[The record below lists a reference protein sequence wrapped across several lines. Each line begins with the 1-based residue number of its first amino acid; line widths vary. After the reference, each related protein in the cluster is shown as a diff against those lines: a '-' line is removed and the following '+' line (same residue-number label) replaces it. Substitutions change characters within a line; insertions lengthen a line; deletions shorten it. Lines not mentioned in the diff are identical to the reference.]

1 MNQYTVIGIL
11 AHVDAGKTTLSE
23 ALLFQA
29 GVIRKQGRVD
39 HKDAFL
45 DTNPLERERGITIF
59 SKQAILPL
67 PEKTITLLDTP
78 GHVDFSAETER
89 TLQVL
94 DAAILVISGLDG
106 VQSHT
111 ETLWQLLQQYHI
123 PTFLF
128 LNKMD
133 LSPYSEA
140 ELLTQLQEKLSPH
153 CLSFTQKD
161 AAFYEA
167 VALAEEACLQQY
179 LETEQISDDL
189 LRTAIANR
197 TLFPCWF
204 GSALKQQGIADFLN
218 LLDKYAP
225 TVPEQSA
232 FGAKVYKITEDES
245 GNRLTHLKI
254 TGGTLHVRD
263 KLQSGEKI
271 TQIRL
276 YNGVKFQTVDAV
288 TSGMVCAITGLSKT
302 YAGQGLGKEHDTAP
316 PTLAPV
322 LFYRVQIPSLLDV
335 HKVLE
340 NMRKLE
346 QEDPQLQVRWNEQLQ
361 EISVR
366 LMGEIQLAVLQRLM
380 LERFSM
386 PISFDSGS
394 IAYRETIQ
402 KPVEGVG
409 HYEPLRHY
417 AEVHLLLEPLPTG
430 SGLQFAAACRE
441 DDLDRNWQRLVLTH
455 LEEKEHKG
463 VLTGSSITDM
473 KITLT
478 SGRAHQKHTE
488 GGDFR
493 QATYRAV
500 RQGLKK
506 ADSILLEPYY
516 EFRMEL
522 PSENV
527 GRAMT
532 DIQNM
537 SGKFGTPMIEEETT
551 VLTGSAP
558 VSLMRGYQKEFT
570 AYTGGRG
577 RIAVSLKGYDICHN
591 QEEVLAESTY
601 DSEADLANPTGSVF
615 CAHGAGFVVDW
626 DEVEE
631 YMHMEHTLESGNDD
645 EMDIM
650 EVTLPKRRHSSIE
663 LTQEELDAIYV
674 RTPDPKKN
682 RSTGPVTV
690 RAKEKTREPGSAYQ
704 DPKWEA
710 RRRAKAGTEEYLL
723 VDGYNIIF
731 SWEELKELS
740 ERDIGAARGKLADI
754 LSNYQGFR
762 KCTLILVYD
771 AYKVEW
777 NPGEVMNYNNIYIV
791 YTKEAETADQY
802 IEKTVRRIA
811 KNADVTVATSDGL
824 EQVIIMGQGA
834 HRMSAPGLKEEVE
847 LALKELRGEHL
858 GRQVNL
864 KNYLLDYLDEET
876 AKQMEEIRLGKEK
889 C

>member
-133 LSPYSEA
+133 LSPYSKA

-167 VALAEEACLQQY
+167 AALAEEACLQQY

-225 TVPEQSA
+225 TVPEQPT

-263 KLQSGEKI
+263 KLPSGEKI

-322 LFYRVQIPSLLDV
+322 LFYRVQIPSSLDV
-335 HKVLE
+335 HKVL
-340 NMRKLE
+340 
-346 QEDPQLQVRWNEQLQ
+346 EDPQLQVRWNEQLQ

-386 PISFDSGS
+386 PIFFDSGS

-455 LEEKEHKG
+455 LQEKTHGG
-463 VLTGSSITDM
+463 VLMNAPITDM
-473 KITLT
+473 KITLIA
-478 SGRAHQKHTE
+478 GKAHVKHTE

-493 QATYRAV
+493 QATYRAL
-500 RQGLKK
+500 RQGLL
-506 ADSILLEPYY
+506 STESVLLEPWYQ
-516 EFRMEL
+516 FRLTIPTEC
-522 PSENV
+522 V
-527 GRAMT
+527 GRAIA
-532 DIQNM
+532 DLQHM
-537 SGKFGTPMIEEETT
+537 SATFSAPEQATPTTQVLQGT
-551 VLTGSAP
+551 AP
-558 VSLMRGYQKEFT
+558 VSELRTYSET
-570 AYTGGRG
+570 VVAYTKGKGR
-577 RIAVSLKGYDICHN
+577 LFCQMKGYFPCHN
-591 QEEVLAESTY
+591 TEEVLEQVSY
-601 DSEADLANPTGSVF
+601 DGANDPENSGDSIF
-615 CAHGAGFVVDW
+615 CSHGAGVLVKW
-626 DEVEE
+626 DDVPKH
-631 YMHMEHTLESGNDD
+631 MH
-645 EMDIM
+645 
-650 EVTLPKRRHSSIE
+650 LPYAYVPEQKAE
-663 LTQEELDAIYV
+663 LTPPVQLARQVERYRSRLEEDQALLGWFERTYGKIQRDPRQALD
-674 RTPDPKKN
+674 RLPDDVTEAAKTAPLQPLK
-682 RSTGPVTV
+682 TGDV
-690 RAKEKTREPGSAYQ
+690 
-704 DPKWEA
+704 
-710 RRRAKAGTEEYLL
+710 YLL
-723 VDGYNIIF
+723 VDGYNVIHAWD
-731 SWEELKELS
+731 SLKQYLPDHLELARKQLS
-740 ERDIGAARGKLADI
+740 DWLC
-754 LSNYQGFR
+754 NYQGFR
-762 KCTLILVYD
+762 QCQVILVFD
-771 AYKVEW
+771 AYQVKGGREHVEQ
-777 NPGEVMNYNNIYIV
+777 YHNIHIV
-791 YTKEAETADQY
+791 YTKEAETADAY
-802 IEKTVRRIA
+802 IERTTYDLAKERRVR
-811 KNADVTVATSDGL
+811 VVTSDGL
-824 EQVIIMGQGA
+824 EQRIILGNGA
-834 HRMSAPGLKEEVE
+834 CRVSAAEFEKELKEVE
-847 LALKELRGEHL
+847 QAI
-858 GRQVNL
+858 QS
-864 KNYLLDYLDEET
+864 YLQSGHHPSNHIT
-876 AKQMEEIRLGKEK
+876 IK
-889 C
+889 

>member
-89 TLQVL
+89 TFQVL

-167 VALAEEACLQQY
+167 AALAEEACLQQY

-263 KLQSGEKI
+263 KLPSGEKI

-322 LFYRVQIPSLLDV
+322 LFYRVQIPSSLDV

-366 LMGEIQLAVLQRLM
+366 LMGEIQLAVLRRLM

-386 PISFDSGS
+386 PISFD

-455 LEEKEHKG
+455 LQEKTHGG
-463 VLTGSSITDM
+463 VLMNAPITDM
-473 KITLT
+473 KITLIA
-478 SGRAHQKHTE
+478 GKAHVKHTE

-493 QATYRAV
+493 QATYRAL
-500 RQGLKK
+500 RQGLL
-506 ADSILLEPYY
+506 STESVLLEPWYQ
-516 EFRMEL
+516 FRLTIPTEC
-522 PSENV
+522 V
-527 GRAMT
+527 GRAIA
-532 DIQNM
+532 DLQHM
-537 SGKFGTPMIEEETT
+537 SATFSAPEQATPTTQVLQGT
-551 VLTGSAP
+551 AP
-558 VSLMRGYQKEFT
+558 VSELRTYSET
-570 AYTGGRG
+570 VVAYTKGKGR
-577 RIAVSLKGYDICHN
+577 LFCQMKGYFPCHN
-591 QEEVLAESTY
+591 TEEVLEQVSY
-601 DSEADLANPTGSVF
+601 DGANDPENSGDSIF
-615 CAHGAGFVVDW
+615 CSHGAGVLVKW
-626 DEVEE
+626 DDVPKH
-631 YMHMEHTLESGNDD
+631 MH
-645 EMDIM
+645 
-650 EVTLPKRRHSSIE
+650 LPYAYVPEQKAE
-663 LTQEELDAIYV
+663 LTPPVQLARQAERYRSRLEEDQALLGWFERTYGKIQRDPRQALDRLPDDVTETAKT
-674 RTPDPKKN
+674 TPLQPLK
-682 RSTGPVTV
+682 TGDV
-690 RAKEKTREPGSAYQ
+690 
-704 DPKWEA
+704 
-710 RRRAKAGTEEYLL
+710 YLL
-723 VDGYNIIF
+723 VDGYNVIHAWD
-731 SWEELKELS
+731 SLKQYLPDHLELARKQLS
-740 ERDIGAARGKLADI
+740 DWLC
-754 LSNYQGFR
+754 NYQGFR
-762 KCTLILVYD
+762 QCQVILVFD
-771 AYKVEW
+771 AYQVKGGREHVEQ
-777 NPGEVMNYNNIYIV
+777 YHNIHIV
-791 YTKEAETADQY
+791 YTKEAETADAY
-802 IEKTVRRIA
+802 IERTTYDLAKERRVR
-811 KNADVTVATSDGL
+811 VVTSDGL
-824 EQVIIMGQGA
+824 EQRIILGNGA
-834 HRMSAPGLKEEVE
+834 CRVSAAEFEKELKEVE
-847 LALKELRGEHL
+847 QAI
-858 GRQVNL
+858 QS
-864 KNYLLDYLDEET
+864 YLQSGHHPSNHIT
-876 AKQMEEIRLGKEK
+876 MK
-889 C
+889 

>member
-225 TVPEQSA
+225 TVSEQSA

-263 KLQSGEKI
+263 KLPSGEKI

-322 LFYRVQIPSLLDV
+322 LSYRVQIPPSLDV

-346 QEDPQLQVRWNEQLQ
+346 QEDPQLQ

-455 LEEKEHKG
+455 LQEKTHGG
-463 VLTGSSITDM
+463 VLMNAPITDM
-473 KITLT
+473 KITLIA
-478 SGRAHQKHTE
+478 GKAHVKHTE

-493 QATYRAV
+493 QATYRAL
-500 RQGLKK
+500 RQGLL
-506 ADSILLEPYY
+506 STESVLLEPWYQ
-516 EFRMEL
+516 FRLTIPTEC
-522 PSENV
+522 V
-527 GRAMT
+527 GRAIA
-532 DIQNM
+532 DLQHM
-537 SGKFGTPMIEEETT
+537 SATFSAPEQATPTTQVLQGT
-551 VLTGSAP
+551 AP
-558 VSLMRGYQKEFT
+558 VSELRTYSET
-570 AYTGGRG
+570 VVAYTKGKGR
-577 RIAVSLKGYDICHN
+577 LFCQMKGYFPCHN
-591 QEEVLAESTY
+591 TEEVLEQVSY
-601 DSEADLANPTGSVF
+601 DGANDPENSGDSIF
-615 CAHGAGFVVDW
+615 CSHGAGVLVKW
-626 DEVEE
+626 DDVPKH
-631 YMHMEHTLESGNDD
+631 MH
-645 EMDIM
+645 
-650 EVTLPKRRHSSIE
+650 LPYAYVPEQKAE
-663 LTQEELDAIYV
+663 LTPPVQLARQAERYRSRLEEDQALLGWFERTYGKIQRDPRQALD
-674 RTPDPKKN
+674 RLPDDVTETAKTAPLQPLK
-682 RSTGPVTV
+682 TGDV
-690 RAKEKTREPGSAYQ
+690 
-704 DPKWEA
+704 
-710 RRRAKAGTEEYLL
+710 YLL
-723 VDGYNIIF
+723 VDGYNVIHAWD
-731 SWEELKELS
+731 SLKQYLPDHLELARKQLS
-740 ERDIGAARGKLADI
+740 DWLC
-754 LSNYQGFR
+754 NYQGFR
-762 KCTLILVYD
+762 QCQVILVFD
-771 AYKVEW
+771 AYQVKGGREHVEQ
-777 NPGEVMNYNNIYIV
+777 YHNIHIV
-791 YTKEAETADQY
+791 YTKEAETADAY
-802 IEKTVRRIA
+802 IERTTYDLAKERRVR
-811 KNADVTVATSDGL
+811 VVTSDGL
-824 EQVIIMGQGA
+824 EQRIILGNGA
-834 HRMSAPGLKEEVE
+834 CRVSAAEFEKELKEVE
-847 LALKELRGEHL
+847 QAI
-858 GRQVNL
+858 QS
-864 KNYLLDYLDEET
+864 YLQSGHHPSNHIT
-876 AKQMEEIRLGKEK
+876 IK
-889 C
+889 

>member
-1 MNQYTVIGIL
+1 MNQHTVIGIL

-140 ELLTQLQEKLSPH
+140 ELLTQLQEKLSSH
-153 CLSFTQKD
+153 CLSFTQKN
-161 AAFYEA
+161 AAFYESA
-167 VALAEEACLQQY
+167 ALAEEACLQQY

-263 KLQSGEKI
+263 KLPSGEKI

-302 YAGQGLGKEHDTAP
+302 YAGQGLGKEHDTTP

-322 LFYRVQIPSLLDV
+322 LSYRVQIPPSLDV

-455 LEEKEHKG
+455 LQEKTHGG
-463 VLTGSSITDM
+463 VLMNAPITDM
-473 KITLT
+473 KITLIA
-478 SGRAHQKHTE
+478 GKAHVKHTE

-493 QATYRAV
+493 QATYRAL
-500 RQGLKK
+500 RQGLL
-506 ADSILLEPYY
+506 STESVLLEPWYQ
-516 EFRMEL
+516 FRLTIPTEC
-522 PSENV
+522 V
-527 GRAMT
+527 GRAIA
-532 DIQNM
+532 DLQHM
-537 SGKFGTPMIEEETT
+537 SATFSAPEQATPTTQVLQGT
-551 VLTGSAP
+551 AP
-558 VSLMRGYQKEFT
+558 VSELRTYSET
-570 AYTGGRG
+570 VVAYTKGKGR
-577 RIAVSLKGYDICHN
+577 LFCQMKGYFPCHN
-591 QEEVLAESTY
+591 TEEVLEQVSY
-601 DSEADLANPTGSVF
+601 DGANDPENSGDSIF
-615 CAHGAGFVVDW
+615 CSHGAGVLVKW
-626 DEVEE
+626 DDVPKH
-631 YMHMEHTLESGNDD
+631 MH
-645 EMDIM
+645 
-650 EVTLPKRRHSSIE
+650 LPYAYVPEQKAE
-663 LTQEELDAIYV
+663 LTPPVQLARQAERYRSRLEEDQALLGWFERTYGKIQRDPRQALD
-674 RTPDPKKN
+674 RLPDDVTETAKTAPLQPLK
-682 RSTGPVTV
+682 TGDV
-690 RAKEKTREPGSAYQ
+690 
-704 DPKWEA
+704 
-710 RRRAKAGTEEYLL
+710 YLL
-723 VDGYNIIF
+723 VDGYNVIHAWD
-731 SWEELKELS
+731 SLKQYLPDHLELARKQLS
-740 ERDIGAARGKLADI
+740 DWLC
-754 LSNYQGFR
+754 NYQGFR
-762 KCTLILVYD
+762 QCQVILVFD
-771 AYKVEW
+771 AYQVKGGREHVEQ
-777 NPGEVMNYNNIYIV
+777 YHNIYIV
-791 YTKEAETADQY
+791 YTKEAETADAY
-802 IEKTVRRIA
+802 IERTTYDLAKERRVR
-811 KNADVTVATSDGL
+811 VVTSDGL
-824 EQVIIMGQGA
+824 EQRIILGNGA
-834 HRMSAPGLKEEVE
+834 CRVSAAEFEKELKEVE
-847 LALKELRGEHL
+847 QAI
-858 GRQVNL
+858 QS
-864 KNYLLDYLDEET
+864 YLQSGHHSGNHIT
-876 AKQMEEIRLGKEK
+876 IK
-889 C
+889 

>member
-167 VALAEEACLQQY
+167 AALAEEACLQQY

-225 TVPEQSA
+225 TVPEQPA

-263 KLQSGEKI
+263 KLPSGEKI

-322 LFYRVQIPSLLDV
+322 LSYRVQIPPSLDV

-366 LMGEIQLAVLQRLM
+366 LMGEIQLAVLQQLM

-386 PISFDSGS
+386 LISFDSGS

-430 SGLQFAAACRE
+430 SGLQFAAACKE

-455 LEEKEHKG
+455 LQEKTHGG
-463 VLTGSSITDM
+463 VLMNAPITDM
-473 KITLT
+473 KITLIA
-478 SGRAHQKHTE
+478 GKAHVKHTE

-493 QATYRAV
+493 QATYRAL
-500 RQGLKK
+500 RQGLL
-506 ADSILLEPYY
+506 STESVLLEPWYQ
-516 EFRMEL
+516 FRLTIPTEC
-522 PSENV
+522 V
-527 GRAMT
+527 GRAIA
-532 DIQNM
+532 DLQHM
-537 SGKFGTPMIEEETT
+537 SATFSAPEQATPTTQVLQGT
-551 VLTGSAP
+551 AP
-558 VSLMRGYQKEFT
+558 VSELRTYSET
-570 AYTGGRG
+570 VVAYTKGKGR
-577 RIAVSLKGYDICHN
+577 LFCQMKGYFPCHN
-591 QEEVLAESTY
+591 TEEVLEQVSY
-601 DSEADLANPTGSVF
+601 DGANDPENSGDSIF
-615 CAHGAGFVVDW
+615 CSHGAGVLVKW
-626 DEVEE
+626 DDVPEQ
-631 YMHMEHTLESGNDD
+631 
-645 EMDIM
+645 
-650 EVTLPKRRHSSIE
+650 KAE
-663 LTQEELDAIYV
+663 LTPPVQLARQAERYRSRLEEDQVLLGWFERTYGKIQRDPRQALD
-674 RTPDPKKN
+674 RLPD
-682 RSTGPVTV
+682 
-690 RAKEKTREPGSAYQ
+690 
-704 DPKWEA
+704 D
-710 RRRAKAGTEEYLL
+710 GTETAKTAPLQPLKTGDVYLL
-723 VDGYNIIF
+723 VDGYNVIHAWD
-731 SWEELKELS
+731 SLKQYLPDHLELARKQLS
-740 ERDIGAARGKLADI
+740 DWLC
-754 LSNYQGFR
+754 NYQGFR
-762 KCTLILVYD
+762 QCQVILVFD
-771 AYKVEW
+771 AYQVKGGREHVEQ
-777 NPGEVMNYNNIYIV
+777 YHNIHIV
-791 YTKEAETADQY
+791 YTKEAETADAY
-802 IEKTVRRIA
+802 IERTTYDLAKERRVR
-811 KNADVTVATSDGL
+811 VVTSDGL
-824 EQVIIMGQGA
+824 EQRIILGNGA
-834 HRMSAPGLKEEVE
+834 CRVSAAEFEKELKEVE
-847 LALKELRGEHL
+847 QAI
-858 GRQVNL
+858 QS
-864 KNYLLDYLDEET
+864 YLQSGHHPSNHIT
-876 AKQMEEIRLGKEK
+876 MK
-889 C
+889 

>member
-67 PEKTITLLDTP
+67 PEKAITLLDTP

-167 VALAEEACLQQY
+167 AALAEEACLQQY

-225 TVPEQSA
+225 TVSEQSA

-263 KLQSGEKI
+263 KLPSGEKI

-322 LFYRVQIPSLLDV
+322 LSYRVQIPPSLDV

-455 LEEKEHKG
+455 LQEKTHGG
-463 VLTGSSITDM
+463 VLMNAPITDM
-473 KITLT
+473 KITLIAGKA
-478 SGRAHQKHTE
+478 GRAHLKHTE

-493 QATYRAV
+493 QATYRAL
-500 RQGLKK
+500 RQGLL
-506 ADSILLEPYY
+506 STESVLLEPWYQ
-516 EFRMEL
+516 FRLTIPTEC
-522 PSENV
+522 V
-527 GRAMT
+527 GRAIA
-532 DIQNM
+532 DLQHM
-537 SGKFGTPMIEEETT
+537 SATFSAPEQATPTTQVLQGT
-551 VLTGSAP
+551 AP
-558 VSLMRGYQKEFT
+558 VSELRTYSET
-570 AYTGGRG
+570 VVAYTKGKGR
-577 RIAVSLKGYDICHN
+577 LFCQMKGYFPCHN
-591 QEEVLAESTY
+591 TEEVLEQVSY
-601 DSEADLANPTGSVF
+601 DGANDPENSGDSIF
-615 CAHGAGFVVDW
+615 CSHGAGVLVKW
-626 DEVEE
+626 DDVPKH
-631 YMHMEHTLESGNDD
+631 MH
-645 EMDIM
+645 
-650 EVTLPKRRHSSIE
+650 LPYAYVPEQKAE
-663 LTQEELDAIYV
+663 LTPPVQLARQAERYRSRLEEDQALLGWFERTYGKIQRDPRQALD
-674 RTPDPKKN
+674 RLPDDVTETAKTAPLQPLK
-682 RSTGPVTV
+682 TGDV
-690 RAKEKTREPGSAYQ
+690 
-704 DPKWEA
+704 
-710 RRRAKAGTEEYLL
+710 YLL
-723 VDGYNIIF
+723 VDGYNVIHAWD
-731 SWEELKELS
+731 SLKQYLPDHLELARKQLS
-740 ERDIGAARGKLADI
+740 DWLC
-754 LSNYQGFR
+754 NYQGFR
-762 KCTLILVYD
+762 QCQVILVFD
-771 AYKVEW
+771 AYQVKGGREHVEQ
-777 NPGEVMNYNNIYIV
+777 YHNIHIV
-791 YTKEAETADQY
+791 YTKEAETADAY
-802 IEKTVRRIA
+802 IERTTYDLAKERRVR
-811 KNADVTVATSDGL
+811 VVTSDGL
-824 EQVIIMGQGA
+824 EQRIILGNGA
-834 HRMSAPGLKEEVE
+834 CRVSAAEFEKELKEVE
-847 LALKELRGEHL
+847 QAI
-858 GRQVNL
+858 QS
-864 KNYLLDYLDEET
+864 YLQSGHHPSNHIT
-876 AKQMEEIRLGKEK
+876 IK
-889 C
+889 

>member
-1 MNQYTVIGIL
+1 M
-11 AHVDAGKTTLSE
+11 
-23 ALLFQA
+23 
-29 GVIRKQGRVD
+29 
-39 HKDAFL
+39 
-45 DTNPLERERGITIF
+45 
-59 SKQAILPL
+59 
-67 PEKTITLLDTP
+67 
-78 GHVDFSAETER
+78 
-89 TLQVL
+89 
-94 DAAILVISGLDG
+94 
-106 VQSHT
+106 
-111 ETLWQLLQQYHI
+111 
-123 PTFLF
+123 
-128 LNKMD
+128 
-133 LSPYSEA
+133 
-140 ELLTQLQEKLSPH
+140 
-153 CLSFTQKD
+153 
-161 AAFYEA
+161 
-167 VALAEEACLQQY
+167 QQY

-322 LFYRVQIPSLLDV
+322 LFYRVQIPSSLDV

-455 LEEKEHKG
+455 LQEKTHGG
-463 VLTGSSITDM
+463 VLMNAPITDM
-473 KITLT
+473 KITLIA
-478 SGRAHQKHTE
+478 GKAHVKHTE

-493 QATYRAV
+493 QATYRAL
-500 RQGLKK
+500 RQGLL
-506 ADSILLEPYY
+506 STESVLLEPWYQ
-516 EFRMEL
+516 FRLTIPTEC
-522 PSENV
+522 V
-527 GRAMT
+527 GRAIA
-532 DIQNM
+532 DLQHM
-537 SGKFGTPMIEEETT
+537 SATFSAPEQATPTTQVLQGT
-551 VLTGSAP
+551 AP
-558 VSLMRGYQKEFT
+558 VSELRTYSET
-570 AYTGGRG
+570 VVAYTKGKGR
-577 RIAVSLKGYDICHN
+577 LFCQMKGYFPCHN
-591 QEEVLAESTY
+591 TEEVLEQVSY
-601 DSEADLANPTGSVF
+601 DGANDPENSGDSIF
-615 CAHGAGFVVDW
+615 CSHGAGVLVKW
-626 DEVEE
+626 DDVPKH
-631 YMHMEHTLESGNDD
+631 MH
-645 EMDIM
+645 
-650 EVTLPKRRHSSIE
+650 LPYAYVPEQKAE
-663 LTQEELDAIYV
+663 LTPPVQLARQAERYRSRLEEDQALLGWFERTYGKIQRDPRQALDRLPDDVTETAKT
-674 RTPDPKKN
+674 TPLQPLK
-682 RSTGPVTV
+682 TGDV
-690 RAKEKTREPGSAYQ
+690 
-704 DPKWEA
+704 
-710 RRRAKAGTEEYLL
+710 YLL
-723 VDGYNIIF
+723 VDGYNVIHAWD
-731 SWEELKELS
+731 SLKQYLPDHLELARKQLS
-740 ERDIGAARGKLADI
+740 DWLC
-754 LSNYQGFR
+754 NYQGFR
-762 KCTLILVYD
+762 QCQVILVFD
-771 AYKVEW
+771 AYQVKGGREHVEQ
-777 NPGEVMNYNNIYIV
+777 YHNIHIV
-791 YTKEAETADQY
+791 YTKEAETADAY
-802 IEKTVRRIA
+802 IERTTYDLAKERRVR
-811 KNADVTVATSDGL
+811 VVTSDGL
-824 EQVIIMGQGA
+824 EQRIILGNGA
-834 HRMSAPGLKEEVE
+834 CRVSAAEFEKELKEVE
-847 LALKELRGEHL
+847 QAI
-858 GRQVNL
+858 QS
-864 KNYLLDYLDEET
+864 YLQSGHHPSNHIT
-876 AKQMEEIRLGKEK
+876 MK
-889 C
+889 

>member
-167 VALAEEACLQQY
+167 AALAEEACLQQY

-225 TVPEQSA
+225 TVPEQPA

-263 KLQSGEKI
+263 KLPSGEKI

-288 TSGMVCAITGLSKT
+288 TSGMVCAITGL
-302 YAGQGLGKEHDTAP
+302 GKEHDTAP

-322 LFYRVQIPSLLDV
+322 LSYRVQIPPSLDV

-386 PISFDSGS
+386 LISFDSGS

-430 SGLQFAAACRE
+430 SGLQFAAACKE

-455 LEEKEHKG
+455 LQEKTHGG
-463 VLTGSSITDM
+463 VLMNAPITDM
-473 KITLT
+473 KITLIA
-478 SGRAHQKHTE
+478 GKAHVKHTE

-493 QATYRAV
+493 QATYRAL
-500 RQGLKK
+500 RQGLL
-506 ADSILLEPYY
+506 STESVLLEPWYQ
-516 EFRMEL
+516 FRLTIPTEC
-522 PSENV
+522 V
-527 GRAMT
+527 GRAIA
-532 DIQNM
+532 DLQHM
-537 SGKFGTPMIEEETT
+537 SATFSAPEQATPTTQVLQGT
-551 VLTGSAP
+551 AP
-558 VSLMRGYQKEFT
+558 VSELRTYSET
-570 AYTGGRG
+570 VVAYTKGKGR
-577 RIAVSLKGYDICHN
+577 LFCQMKGYFPCHN
-591 QEEVLAESTY
+591 TEEVLEQVSY
-601 DSEADLANPTGSVF
+601 DGANDPENSGDSIF
-615 CAHGAGFVVDW
+615 CSHGAGVLVKW
-626 DEVEE
+626 DDVPKH
-631 YMHMEHTLESGNDD
+631 MH
-645 EMDIM
+645 
-650 EVTLPKRRHSSIE
+650 LPYAYVPEQKAE
-663 LTQEELDAIYV
+663 LTPPVQLARQAERYRSQLEEDQALLGWFERTYGKIQRDPRQALD
-674 RTPDPKKN
+674 RLPD
-682 RSTGPVTV
+682 
-690 RAKEKTREPGSAYQ
+690 
-704 DPKWEA
+704 D
-710 RRRAKAGTEEYLL
+710 GTETAKTAPLQPLKTGDVYLL
-723 VDGYNIIF
+723 VDGYNVIHAWD
-731 SWEELKELS
+731 SLKQYLPDHLELARKQLS
-740 ERDIGAARGKLADI
+740 DWLC
-754 LSNYQGFR
+754 NYQGFR
-762 KCTLILVYD
+762 QCQVILVFD
-771 AYKVEW
+771 AYQVKGGREHVEQ
-777 NPGEVMNYNNIYIV
+777 YHNIHIV
-791 YTKEAETADQY
+791 YTKEAETADAY
-802 IEKTVRRIA
+802 IERTTYDLAKERRVR
-811 KNADVTVATSDGL
+811 VVTSDGL
-824 EQVIIMGQGA
+824 EQRIILGNGA
-834 HRMSAPGLKEEVE
+834 CRVSAAEFEKELKEVE
-847 LALKELRGEHL
+847 QAI
-858 GRQVNL
+858 QS
-864 KNYLLDYLDEET
+864 YLQSGHHPSNHIT
-876 AKQMEEIRLGKEK
+876 MK
-889 C
+889 

>member
-161 AAFYEA
+161 AAFYESA
-167 VALAEEACLQQY
+167 ALADEACLQQY

-225 TVPEQSA
+225 TVPEQPT

-263 KLQSGEKI
+263 KLPSGEKI

-322 LFYRVQIPSLLDV
+322 LSYRVQIPPSLDV

-430 SGLQFAAACRE
+430 SGLQFAAACKE

-455 LEEKEHKG
+455 LQEKTHGG
-463 VLTGSSITDM
+463 VLMNAPITDM
-473 KITLT
+473 KITLIA
-478 SGRAHQKHTE
+478 GKAHVKHTE

-493 QATYRAV
+493 QATYRAL
-500 RQGLKK
+500 RQGLL
-506 ADSILLEPYY
+506 STESVLLEPWYQ
-516 EFRMEL
+516 FRLTIPTEC
-522 PSENV
+522 V
-527 GRAMT
+527 GRAIA
-532 DIQNM
+532 DLQHM
-537 SGKFGTPMIEEETT
+537 SATFSAPEQATPTTQVLQGT
-551 VLTGSAP
+551 AP
-558 VSLMRGYQKEFT
+558 VSELRTYSET
-570 AYTGGRG
+570 VVAYTKGKGR
-577 RIAVSLKGYDICHN
+577 LFCQMKGYFPCHN
-591 QEEVLAESTY
+591 TEEVLEQVSY
-601 DSEADLANPTGSVF
+601 DGANDPENSGDSIF
-615 CAHGAGFVVDW
+615 CSHGAGVLVKW
-626 DEVEE
+626 DDVPKH
-631 YMHMEHTLESGNDD
+631 MH
-645 EMDIM
+645 
-650 EVTLPKRRHSSIE
+650 LPYAYVPEQKAE
-663 LTQEELDAIYV
+663 LTPPVQLARQAERYRSRLEEDQELLGWFERTYGKIQRDPRQALD
-674 RTPDPKKN
+674 RLPDDVTETAKTAPLQLLK
-682 RSTGPVTV
+682 TGDV
-690 RAKEKTREPGSAYQ
+690 
-704 DPKWEA
+704 
-710 RRRAKAGTEEYLL
+710 YLL
-723 VDGYNIIF
+723 VDGYNVIHAWD
-731 SWEELKELS
+731 SLKQYLPDHLELARKQLS
-740 ERDIGAARGKLADI
+740 DWLC
-754 LSNYQGFR
+754 NYQGFR
-762 KCTLILVYD
+762 QCQVILVFD
-771 AYKVEW
+771 AYQVKGGREHVEQ
-777 NPGEVMNYNNIYIV
+777 YHNIHIV
-791 YTKEAETADQY
+791 YTKEAETADAY
-802 IEKTVRRIA
+802 IERTTYDLAKERRVR
-811 KNADVTVATSDGL
+811 VVTSDGL
-824 EQVIIMGQGA
+824 EQRIILGNGA
-834 HRMSAPGLKEEVE
+834 CRVSAAEFEKELKEVE
-847 LALKELRGEHL
+847 QAI
-858 GRQVNL
+858 QS
-864 KNYLLDYLDEET
+864 YLQSGHHPSNHIT
-876 AKQMEEIRLGKEK
+876 IK
-889 C
+889 

>member
-1 MNQYTVIGIL
+1 
-11 AHVDAGKTTLSE
+11 
-23 ALLFQA
+23 
-29 GVIRKQGRVD
+29 
-39 HKDAFL
+39 
-45 DTNPLERERGITIF
+45 
-59 SKQAILPL
+59 
-67 PEKTITLLDTP
+67 
-78 GHVDFSAETER
+78 
-89 TLQVL
+89 
-94 DAAILVISGLDG
+94 
-106 VQSHT
+106 
-111 ETLWQLLQQYHI
+111 
-123 PTFLF
+123 
-128 LNKMD
+128 MD

-167 VALAEEACLQQY
+167 AALAEEACLQQY

-322 LFYRVQIPSLLDV
+322 LFYRVQIPSSLDV

-455 LEEKEHKG
+455 LQEKTHGG
-463 VLTGSSITDM
+463 VLMNAPITDM
-473 KITLT
+473 KITLIA
-478 SGRAHQKHTE
+478 GKAHVKHTE

-493 QATYRAV
+493 QATYRAL
-500 RQGLKK
+500 RQGLL
-506 ADSILLEPYY
+506 STESVLLEPWYQ
-516 EFRMEL
+516 FRLTIPTEC
-522 PSENV
+522 V
-527 GRAMT
+527 GRAIA
-532 DIQNM
+532 DLQHM
-537 SGKFGTPMIEEETT
+537 SATFSAPEQATPTTQVLQGT
-551 VLTGSAP
+551 AP
-558 VSLMRGYQKEFT
+558 VSELRTYSET
-570 AYTGGRG
+570 VVAYTKGKGR
-577 RIAVSLKGYDICHN
+577 LFCQMKGYFPCHN
-591 QEEVLAESTY
+591 TEEVLEQVSY
-601 DSEADLANPTGSVF
+601 DGANDPENSGDSIF
-615 CAHGAGFVVDW
+615 CSHGAGVLVKW
-626 DEVEE
+626 DDVPKH
-631 YMHMEHTLESGNDD
+631 MH
-645 EMDIM
+645 
-650 EVTLPKRRHSSIE
+650 LPYAYVPEQKAE
-663 LTQEELDAIYV
+663 LTPPVQLARQAERYRSRLEEDQALLGWFERTYGKIQRDPRQALDRLPDDVTETAKS
-674 RTPDPKKN
+674 TPLQPLK
-682 RSTGPVTV
+682 TGDV
-690 RAKEKTREPGSAYQ
+690 
-704 DPKWEA
+704 
-710 RRRAKAGTEEYLL
+710 YLL
-723 VDGYNIIF
+723 VDGYNVIHAWD
-731 SWEELKELS
+731 SLKQYLPDHLELARKQLS
-740 ERDIGAARGKLADI
+740 DWLC
-754 LSNYQGFR
+754 NYQGFR
-762 KCTLILVYD
+762 QCQVILVFD
-771 AYKVEW
+771 AYQVKGGREHVEQ
-777 NPGEVMNYNNIYIV
+777 YHNIHIV
-791 YTKEAETADQY
+791 YTKEAETADAY
-802 IEKTVRRIA
+802 IERTTYDLAKERRVR
-811 KNADVTVATSDGL
+811 VVTSDGL
-824 EQVIIMGQGA
+824 EQRIILGNGA
-834 HRMSAPGLKEEVE
+834 CRVSAAEFEKELKEVE
-847 LALKELRGEHL
+847 QAI
-858 GRQVNL
+858 QS
-864 KNYLLDYLDEET
+864 YLQSGHHPSNHIT
-876 AKQMEEIRLGKEK
+876 MK
-889 C
+889 

>member
-167 VALAEEACLQQY
+167 AALAEEACLQQY

-225 TVPEQSA
+225 TVSEQPT

-263 KLQSGEKI
+263 KLPSGEKI

-322 LFYRVQIPSLLDV
+322 LSYRVQIPPSLDV

-455 LEEKEHKG
+455 LQEKTHGG
-463 VLTGSSITDM
+463 VLMNAPITDM
-473 KITLT
+473 KITLIA
-478 SGRAHQKHTE
+478 GKAHVKHTE

-493 QATYRAV
+493 QATYRAI
-500 RQGLKK
+500 RQGLMQ
-506 ADSILLEPYY
+506 AREAAAAVLLEPWYR
-516 EFRMEL
+516 FEL
-522 PSENV
+522 EVPGECV
-527 GRAMT
+527 GRALSDATRMGAEYEPPT
-532 DIQNM
+532 MAGDRAKLVGRVPASEVQDYAL
-537 SGKFGTPMIEEETT
+537 E
-551 VLTGSAP
+551 VA
-558 VSLMRGYQKEFT
+558 
-570 AYTGGRG
+570 AYTSGRG
-577 RIAVSLKGYDICHN
+577 HLYLEFAGYAACHD
-591 QEEVLAESTY
+591 AERVIEAAAY
-601 DSEADLANPTGSVF
+601 EPEADLPNTPDSVF
-615 CAHGAGFVVDW
+615 CAHGAGYTVKWYDVPAAAHVKIDPATFRPYRPADA
-626 DEVEE
+626 EFFG
-631 YMHMEHTLESGNDD
+631 HM
-645 EMDIM
+645 
-650 EVTLPKRRHSSIE
+650 
-663 LTQEELDAIYV
+663 
-674 RTPDPKKN
+674 
-682 RSTGPVTV
+682 
-690 RAKEKTREPGSAYQ
+690 
-704 DPKWEA
+704 
-710 RRRAKAGTEEYLL
+710 
-723 VDGYNIIF
+723 
-731 SWEELKELS
+731 
-740 ERDIGAARGKLADI
+740 
-754 LSNYQGFR
+754 
-762 KCTLILVYD
+762 
-771 AYKVEW
+771 
-777 NPGEVMNYNNIYIV
+777 
-791 YTKEAETADQY
+791 
-802 IEKTVRRIA
+802 
-811 KNADVTVATSDGL
+811 
-824 EQVIIMGQGA
+824 
-834 HRMSAPGLKEEVE
+834 
-847 LALKELRGEHL
+847 
-858 GRQVNL
+858 
-864 KNYLLDYLDEET
+864 
-876 AKQMEEIRLGKEK
+876 
-889 C
+889 

>member
-1 MNQYTVIGIL
+1 MDQYTVIGIL

-94 DAAILVISGLDG
+94 DAAILVISSLDG

-133 LSPYSEA
+133 LFPYSEA

-161 AAFYEA
+161 AAFYESA
-167 VALAEEACLQQY
+167 ALADEACLQQY

-225 TVPEQSA
+225 TVPEQPT

-263 KLQSGEKI
+263 KLPSGEKI

-322 LFYRVQIPSLLDV
+322 LSYRVQIPSSLDV

-417 AEVHLLLEPLPTG
+417 AEVHLLLG
-430 SGLQFAAACRE
+430 Q
-441 DDLDRNWQRLVLTH
+441 H
-455 LEEKEHKG
+455 
-463 VLTGSSITDM
+463 
-473 KITLT
+473 
-478 SGRAHQKHTE
+478 
-488 GGDFR
+488 
-493 QATYRAV
+493 
-500 RQGLKK
+500 
-506 ADSILLEPYY
+506 
-516 EFRMEL
+516 
-522 PSENV
+522 
-527 GRAMT
+527 
-532 DIQNM
+532 
-537 SGKFGTPMIEEETT
+537 
-551 VLTGSAP
+551 
-558 VSLMRGYQKEFT
+558 
-570 AYTGGRG
+570 
-577 RIAVSLKGYDICHN
+577 RII
-591 QEEVLAESTY
+591 STY
-601 DSEADLANPTGSVF
+601 KQNHP
-615 CAHGAGFVVDW
+615 
-626 DEVEE
+626 
-631 YMHMEHTLESGNDD
+631 
-645 EMDIM
+645 
-650 EVTLPKRRHSSIE
+650 
-663 LTQEELDAIYV
+663 
-674 RTPDPKKN
+674 
-682 RSTGPVTV
+682 
-690 RAKEKTREPGSAYQ
+690 AK
-704 DPKWEA
+704 
-710 RRRAKAGTEEYLL
+710 
-723 VDGYNIIF
+723 
-731 SWEELKELS
+731 
-740 ERDIGAARGKLADI
+740 
-754 LSNYQGFR
+754 
-762 KCTLILVYD
+762 C
-771 AYKVEW
+771 
-777 NPGEVMNYNNIYIV
+777 
-791 YTKEAETADQY
+791 
-802 IEKTVRRIA
+802 
-811 KNADVTVATSDGL
+811 
-824 EQVIIMGQGA
+824 
-834 HRMSAPGLKEEVE
+834 
-847 LALKELRGEHL
+847 
-858 GRQVNL
+858 
-864 KNYLLDYLDEET
+864 
-876 AKQMEEIRLGKEK
+876 
-889 C
+889 

>member
-153 CLSFTQKD
+153 CLS
-161 AAFYEA
+161 
-167 VALAEEACLQQY
+167 
-179 LETEQISDDL
+179 
-189 LRTAIANR
+189 
-197 TLFPCWF
+197 
-204 GSALKQQGIADFLN
+204 LKQQGIADFLN

-225 TVPEQSA
+225 TVSEQSA

-263 KLQSGEKI
+263 KLPSGEKI

-322 LFYRVQIPSLLDV
+322 LSYRVQIPPSLDV

-455 LEEKEHKG
+455 LQEKTHGG
-463 VLTGSSITDM
+463 VLMNAPITDM
-473 KITLT
+473 KITLIA
-478 SGRAHQKHTE
+478 GKAHVKHTE

-493 QATYRAV
+493 QATYRAL
-500 RQGLKK
+500 RQGLL
-506 ADSILLEPYY
+506 STESVLLEPWYQ
-516 EFRMEL
+516 FRLTIPTEC
-522 PSENV
+522 V
-527 GRAMT
+527 GRAIA
-532 DIQNM
+532 DLQHM
-537 SGKFGTPMIEEETT
+537 SATFSAPEQATPTTQVLQGT
-551 VLTGSAP
+551 AP
-558 VSLMRGYQKEFT
+558 VSELRTYSET
-570 AYTGGRG
+570 VVAYTKGKGR
-577 RIAVSLKGYDICHN
+577 LFCQMKGYFPCHN
-591 QEEVLAESTY
+591 TEEVLEQVSY
-601 DSEADLANPTGSVF
+601 DGANDPENSGDSIF
-615 CAHGAGFVVDW
+615 CSHGAGVLVKW
-626 DEVEE
+626 DDVPKH
-631 YMHMEHTLESGNDD
+631 MH
-645 EMDIM
+645 
-650 EVTLPKRRHSSIE
+650 LPYAYVPEQKAE
-663 LTQEELDAIYV
+663 LTPPVQLARQAERYRSRLEEDQALLGWFERTYGKIQRDPRQALD
-674 RTPDPKKN
+674 RLPDDVTETAKTAPLQPLK
-682 RSTGPVTV
+682 TGDV
-690 RAKEKTREPGSAYQ
+690 
-704 DPKWEA
+704 
-710 RRRAKAGTEEYLL
+710 YLL
-723 VDGYNIIF
+723 VDGYNVIHAWD
-731 SWEELKELS
+731 SLKQYLPDHLELARKQLS
-740 ERDIGAARGKLADI
+740 DWLC
-754 LSNYQGFR
+754 NYQGFR
-762 KCTLILVYD
+762 QCQVILVFD
-771 AYKVEW
+771 AYQVKGGREHVEQ
-777 NPGEVMNYNNIYIV
+777 YHNIHIV
-791 YTKEAETADQY
+791 YTKEAETADAY
-802 IEKTVRRIA
+802 IERTTYDLAKERRVR
-811 KNADVTVATSDGL
+811 VVTSDGL
-824 EQVIIMGQGA
+824 EQRIILGNGA
-834 HRMSAPGLKEEVE
+834 CRVSAAEFEKELKEVE
-847 LALKELRGEHL
+847 QAI
-858 GRQVNL
+858 QS
-864 KNYLLDYLDEET
+864 YLQSGHHPSNHIT
-876 AKQMEEIRLGKEK
+876 IK
-889 C
+889 

>member
-133 LSPYSEA
+133 LSPYSEV

-161 AAFYEA
+161 AAFYESA
-167 VALAEEACLQQY
+167 ALAEEACLQQY

-263 KLQSGEKI
+263 KLPSGEKI

-322 LFYRVQIPSLLDV
+322 LSYRVQIPPSLDV

-346 QEDPQLQVRWNEQLQ
+346 QEDPQLQ

-455 LEEKEHKG
+455 LQEKTHGG
-463 VLTGSSITDM
+463 VLMNAPITDM
-473 KITLT
+473 KITLIA
-478 SGRAHQKHTE
+478 GKAHVKHTE

-493 QATYRAV
+493 QATYRAL
-500 RQGLKK
+500 RQGLL
-506 ADSILLEPYY
+506 STESVLLEPWYQ
-516 EFRMEL
+516 FRLTIPTEC
-522 PSENV
+522 V
-527 GRAMT
+527 GRAIA
-532 DIQNM
+532 DLQHM
-537 SGKFGTPMIEEETT
+537 SATFSAPEQATPTTQVLQGT
-551 VLTGSAP
+551 AP
-558 VSLMRGYQKEFT
+558 VSELRTYSET
-570 AYTGGRG
+570 VVAYTKGKGR
-577 RIAVSLKGYDICHN
+577 LFCQMKGYFPCHN
-591 QEEVLAESTY
+591 TEEVLEQVSY
-601 DSEADLANPTGSVF
+601 DGANDPENSGDSIF
-615 CAHGAGFVVDW
+615 CSHGAGVLVKW
-626 DEVEE
+626 DDVPKH
-631 YMHMEHTLESGNDD
+631 MH
-645 EMDIM
+645 
-650 EVTLPKRRHSSIE
+650 LPYAYVPEQKAE
-663 LTQEELDAIYV
+663 LTPPVQLARQVERYRSRLEEDQALLGWFERTYGKIQRDPRQALD
-674 RTPDPKKN
+674 RLPDDVTEAAKTAPLQPLK
-682 RSTGPVTV
+682 TGDV
-690 RAKEKTREPGSAYQ
+690 
-704 DPKWEA
+704 
-710 RRRAKAGTEEYLL
+710 YLL
-723 VDGYNIIF
+723 VDGYNVIHAWD
-731 SWEELKELS
+731 SLKQYLPDHLELARKQLS
-740 ERDIGAARGKLADI
+740 DWLC
-754 LSNYQGFR
+754 NYQGFR
-762 KCTLILVYD
+762 QCQVILVFD
-771 AYKVEW
+771 AYQVKGGREHVEQ
-777 NPGEVMNYNNIYIV
+777 YHNIHIV
-791 YTKEAETADQY
+791 YTKEAETADAY
-802 IEKTVRRIA
+802 IERTTYDLAKERRVR
-811 KNADVTVATSDGL
+811 VVTSDGL
-824 EQVIIMGQGA
+824 EQRIILGNGA
-834 HRMSAPGLKEEVE
+834 CRVSAAEFEKELKEVE
-847 LALKELRGEHL
+847 QAI
-858 GRQVNL
+858 QS
-864 KNYLLDYLDEET
+864 YLQSGHHPSNHIT
-876 AKQMEEIRLGKEK
+876 IK
-889 C
+889 

>member
-167 VALAEEACLQQY
+167 AALAEEACLQQY

-225 TVPEQSA
+225 TVPEQPA

-263 KLQSGEKI
+263 KLSSGEKI

-322 LFYRVQIPSLLDV
+322 LSYRVQIPPSLDV

-430 SGLQFAAACRE
+430 SGLQFAAACKE

-455 LEEKEHKG
+455 LQEKTHGG
-463 VLTGSSITDM
+463 VLMNAPITDM
-473 KITLT
+473 KITLIA
-478 SGRAHQKHTE
+478 GKAHVKHTE

-493 QATYRAV
+493 QATYRAL
-500 RQGLKK
+500 RQGLL
-506 ADSILLEPYY
+506 STESVLLEPWYQ
-516 EFRMEL
+516 FRLTIPTEC
-522 PSENV
+522 V
-527 GRAMT
+527 GRAIA
-532 DIQNM
+532 DLQHM
-537 SGKFGTPMIEEETT
+537 SATFSAPEQATPTTQVLQGT
-551 VLTGSAP
+551 AP
-558 VSLMRGYQKEFT
+558 VSELRTYSET
-570 AYTGGRG
+570 VVAYTKGKGR
-577 RIAVSLKGYDICHN
+577 LFCQMKGYFPCHN
-591 QEEVLAESTY
+591 TEEVLEQVSY
-601 DSEADLANPTGSVF
+601 DGANDPENSGDSIF
-615 CAHGAGFVVDW
+615 CSHGAGVLVKW
-626 DEVEE
+626 DDV
-631 YMHMEHTLESGNDD
+631 H
-645 EMDIM
+645 
-650 EVTLPKRRHSSIE
+650 LPYAYVPEQKAE
-663 LTQEELDAIYV
+663 LTPPVQLARQAERYRSRLEEDQALLGWFERTYGKIQRDPRQALD
-674 RTPDPKKN
+674 RLPD
-682 RSTGPVTV
+682 
-690 RAKEKTREPGSAYQ
+690 
-704 DPKWEA
+704 D
-710 RRRAKAGTEEYLL
+710 GTETAKTAPLQPLKIGDVYLL
-723 VDGYNIIF
+723 VDGYNVIHAWD
-731 SWEELKELS
+731 SLKQYLPDHLELARKQLS
-740 ERDIGAARGKLADI
+740 DWLC
-754 LSNYQGFR
+754 NYQGFR
-762 KCTLILVYD
+762 QCQVILVFD
-771 AYKVEW
+771 AYQVKGGREHVEQ
-777 NPGEVMNYNNIYIV
+777 YHNIHIV
-791 YTKEAETADQY
+791 YTKEAETADAY
-802 IEKTVRRIA
+802 IERTTYDLAKERRVR
-811 KNADVTVATSDGL
+811 VVTSDGL
-824 EQVIIMGQGA
+824 EQRIILGNGA
-834 HRMSAPGLKEEVE
+834 CRVSAAEFEKELKEVE
-847 LALKELRGEHL
+847 QAI
-858 GRQVNL
+858 QS
-864 KNYLLDYLDEET
+864 YLQSGHHPSNHIT
-876 AKQMEEIRLGKEK
+876 MK
-889 C
+889 